1 MKFAV
6 TTSSLAALCRIR
18 NSRIAC
24 SFSCAEAWASREF
37 ILRKETSTS
46 WHLPIFLA
54 PILGLTSASPS
65 NSSSKDRPLGFS
77 FFFFFFLP
85 SSFLPPLSLLAFFF
99 GDLSGASSSL
109 LEPSPLPSP
118 PSPSSFF
125 APLSFFAFF
134 FGAARSS
141 SSSEPS
147 SYSSST
153 SDSAPGAKSSSSPS
167 LSSSSSSS
175 SASCCWRCR
184 LTRCRYGS
192 SSASSSS
199 SSSAARACEL
209 TFLIV
214 MLVAFRKRKSSL

>member
-1 MKFAV
+1 MGWGTARACPRPARPPRARLLHDVGELDLLAV
-6 TTSSLAALCRIR
+6 LRQVLRLDQLAVLLHEVHVRG
-18 NSRIAC
+18 
-24 SFSCAEAWASREF
+24 E
-37 ILRKETSTS
+37 
-46 WHLPIFLA
+46 
-54 PILGLTSASPS
+54 
-65 NSSSKDRPLGFS
+65 RPLGLALVL
-77 FFFFFFLP
+77 FFFFFLP
-85 SSFLPPLSLLAFFF
+85 SSSCPLVTLGLLRR
-99 GDLSGASSSL
+99 
-109 LEPSPLPSP
+109 LERSVLVAARPSPLPSP

-125 APLSFFAFF
+125 APLSFFGFF

-167 LSSSSSSS
+167 LSSSSSSSS

-214 MLVAFRKRKSSL
+214 MLVAFRKRKSSLGRVRG